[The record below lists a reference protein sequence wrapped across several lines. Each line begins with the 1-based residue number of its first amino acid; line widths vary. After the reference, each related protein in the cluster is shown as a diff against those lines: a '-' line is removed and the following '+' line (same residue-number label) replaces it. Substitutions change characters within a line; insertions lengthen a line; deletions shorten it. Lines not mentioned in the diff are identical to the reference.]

1 MTGDSDLKEGVQA
14 MSTVLDR
21 TAQTWLWLSWGIGLA
36 ATAIAQLLAAH
47 AIAQD
52 LPAWKIADICR
63 ADSATTY
70 CSVYEKQARS
80 GVSGNWT
87 LLPKPWRETCLKTFA
102 PPLEPSWRL
111 LGACLEERMATAR
124 QDYVRQ
130 NEAAAE
136 RKLAALAEAKRKA
149 EEAARLAAEA
159 EARRKAEEAARL
171 TAEAEAKRKA
181 EEVARPTAE
190 AEAKRKAEEAARL
203 AAEAEQE
210 RKAEEAAK
218 LAAEAEAKRKAEEA
232 ARLAAEAEAK
242 RKAEEAARLAAEAEA
257 KRKAEEAAKLAA
269 TAEAQACVNKVR
281 AAAKKG
287 TIRFKLNQGALDKR
301 SKPTLDR
308 LVATVKAC
316 PKVRFSIEGHTD
328 SVGNAGYNMR
338 LSSSRA
344 KSVADYLIGA
354 GIAAERIKAVGYGE
368 TRPIAP
374 NNSRKNRAKNRRI
387 EFSLQE
393 N

>member
-171 TAEAEAKRKA
+171 AAEAEAKRKA

-190 AEAKRKAEEAARL
+190 AEAKRKAEEAA
-203 AAEAEQE
+203 
-210 RKAEEAAK
+210 K

-232 ARLAAEAEAK
+232 AKLAAEAEAK

-316 PKVRFSIEGHTD
+316 PKVRFTIEGHTD

-344 KSVADYLIGA
+344 KSVADYLIRA